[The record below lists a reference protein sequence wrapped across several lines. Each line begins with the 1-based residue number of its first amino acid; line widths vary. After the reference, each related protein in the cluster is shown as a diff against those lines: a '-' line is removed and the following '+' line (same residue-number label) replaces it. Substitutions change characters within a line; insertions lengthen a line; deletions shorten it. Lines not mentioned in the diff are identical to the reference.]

1 MAIRSARLLATAA
14 LSLAVLALPGHAAD
28 RATRAFAQY
37 PSGRVTITGHD
48 RAGWRHDFQVW
59 VADSPERQERGL
71 MFVKRMAPD
80 RGMLFPMTP
89 PHATAFWMK
98 NCVLSLDIIFI
109 APDGRIMR
117 IAERT
122 EPQSLQTIPSMGI
135 AGSVLELNA
144 GTAQKLDLEPGDTV
158 TFVAISA
165 H

>member
-1 MAIRSARLLATAA
+1 MSVNARTLALAA
-14 LSLAVLALPGHAAD
+14 LSLAALSVPGRAAD
-28 RATRAFAQY
+28 RAPESFAHY
-37 PSGRVTITGHD
+37 PGGRVTIEGHD

-71 MFVKRMAPD
+71 MFVKRMAHD
-80 RGMLFPMTP
+80 RGMLFPMIP
-89 PHATAFWMK
+89 PRATAFWMK
-98 NCVLSLDIIFI
+98 NTIISLDIIFI

-117 IAERT
+117 IADHT

-144 GTAQKLDLEPGDTV
+144 GTAQKLDIEVGDAV
-158 TFVAISA
+158 TFAGSPA